1 MRGLSRFIVD
11 RFGGSHSVARWCR
24 RWRGVA
30 AECGPWPGER
40 PWERTRNTINS
51 RGLAFFAF
59 LFLFLLTGSSNDS
72 PQREPQQGGP
82 VEVNSGPRKK
92 KKIMAAPS
100 SFVVSDPS
108 EHSTDHSRYGGTFFG
123 SLFHLI
129 PSTFSRKTDAHGP
142 RHPSSVPVAVL
153 YIYNN

>member
-1 MRGLSRFIVD
+1 M
-11 RFGGSHSVARWCR
+11 
-24 RWRGVA
+24 
-30 AECGPWPGER
+30 
-40 PWERTRNTINS
+40 
-51 RGLAFFAF
+51 
-59 LFLFLLTGSSNDS
+59 
-72 PQREPQQGGP
+72 
-82 VEVNSGPRKK
+82 EVNSGPRKK

-153 YIYNN
+153 FIYNN